1 MINGEIDIGETIK
14 NNIEYWKKRCFE
26 LEEEL
31 QNQKEINKEE
41 QKINGNL
48 QKRITEL
55 EKENKTLKAINR
67 GKSIRE
73 LGVSDLY
80 GEKQ

>member
-1 MINGEIDIGETIK
+1 MTKDEHDRLVDLTNLQNRIK
-14 NNIEYWKKRCFE
+14 E
-26 LEEEL
+26 LEEIEKEH
-31 QNQKEINKEE
+31 QKL
-41 QKINGNL
+41 NGEL